1 MNRPRP
7 APKLSTALLGAV
19 AAMAT
24 PAFADDEAVAWRL
37 FVADHTSPT
46 VSAIGLDDPEERWT
60 FDLAGPAKLYSTADQ
75 ALVIAVQSDN
85 EQVDFLQSG
94 LAIARHGDHAD
105 IELSEPGHLGM
116 IEGPRPFHV
125 VNHSGS
131 VAITFDRGGYASV
144 LEESAV
150 LEGDIAE
157 QKVPMN
163 VAHHGFVADMGDY
176 FVSSIATE
184 EPMEEGKAP
193 PRIGIGS
200 FAADGTPMGEVHICA
215 DLHGE
220 AFSGSFLLA
229 GCKEGVIAHDT
240 TGGPD
245 AFTMLP
251 YPDNFPEDSTG
262 FLLGAKAMQIFLGD
276 YDGTSVVI
284 VDPVTEP
291 YFTRVE
297 LPFREVDFI
306 LDPVDPRMAY
316 IFTEDGSL
324 HRLNML
330 SAEIEQSAQITQPYS
345 MDGHWRDPRP
355 RMTLADDRLI
365 LTDPLE
371 ATLRVIDTQDLA
383 EIETIAVEGIP
394 YNVIAVGG
402 SGLTH

>member
-1 MNRPRP
+1 MLLPRGRP
-7 APKLSTALLGAV
+7 AAMVLTSAVGLLGNPV
-19 AAMAT
+19 AAQESDT
-24 PAFADDEAVAWRL
+24 AWRI
-37 FVADHTSPT
+37 FVADHTAPT
-46 VSAIGLDDPEERWT
+46 ITALDLDAPDRRWT
-60 FDLAGPAKLYSTADQ
+60 FDVAGPAKLYPSPSES
-75 ALVIAVQSDN
+75 LVIAAQSDD
-85 EQVDFLQSG
+85 EQVDFLKSG
-94 LAIARHGDHAD
+94 LTLDSHGDHAD
-105 IELSEPGHLGM
+105 IEVSDPAHIGA

-125 VNHSGS
+125 VTHGGE
-131 VAITFDRGGYASV
+131 VVITFDKGGYASI
-144 LEESAV
+144 LGEGAILKGDLDEERF
-150 LEGDIAE
+150 
-157 QKVPMN
+157 PMN
-163 VAHHGFVADMGDY
+163 VAHHGFVATMGDHY
-176 FVSSIATE
+176 VSSVASE
-184 EPMEEGKAP
+184 EPVAADEAP
-193 PRIGIGS
+193 PRVGVGIFG
-200 FAADGTPMGEVHICA
+200 ADGTPMGEMHTCT

-220 AFSGSFLLA
+220 AFSGNFLLA
-229 GCKEGVIAHDT
+229 GCEEGVIALDT

-251 YPDNFPEDSTG
+251 YPVFFPEDSTG

-284 VDPVTEP
+284 VDPTTEP

-306 LDPVDPRMAY
+306 LDPAKPQYAY

-355 RMTLADDRLI
+355 RMTVADDRLI

-371 ATLRVIDTQDLA
+371 ATLRVIGTEDLA